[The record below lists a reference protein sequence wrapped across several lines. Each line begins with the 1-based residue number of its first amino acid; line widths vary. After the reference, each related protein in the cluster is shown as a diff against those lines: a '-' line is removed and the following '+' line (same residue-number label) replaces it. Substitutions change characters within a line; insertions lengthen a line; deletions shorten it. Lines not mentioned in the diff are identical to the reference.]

1 MFPHTRIKELF
12 PTGGNSFFEK
22 YGKHNFCSFKHKR
35 INHLNNIFHGIIR
48 KNQRQRTQAQKRI
61 VLAEGTEERTLK
73 AADEIIRE
81 GLAELILI
89 GKPADILAAAEKAG
103 LKHVSQATL
112 VDPESHDKKEAY
124 ADLLVELRK
133 SKGMTKEQALKL
145 VVDPLYLATL
155 MIKNGDA
162 DGEVAG
168 AINATGDV
176 LRPAF
181 QIVKTEPGISVV
193 SGAFLMLTNN
203 PAFGDNGLLVFAD
216 CAVHPNP
223 TAEELAQIAV
233 VTARTAKN
241 IAKIEPRVAMLSFS
255 TKGSAKNEMVDKVV
269 EATKIAQKMAPDV
282 NIDGELQADA
292 AIVPSVGNLK
302 APGSPVAGKANV
314 LVFPTLE
321 VGNISYKLVQRI
333 AGIEAVG
340 PILQGMAAPI
350 NDLSRGCS
358 VSDIV
363 NMVAITANQAAG
375 LTK

>member
-1 MFPHTRIKELF
+1 M
-12 PTGGNSFFEK
+12 
-22 YGKHNFCSFKHKR
+22 
-35 INHLNNIFHGIIR
+35 
-48 KNQRQRTQAQKRI
+48 
-61 VLAEGTEERTLK
+61 
-73 AADEIIRE
+73 D
-81 GLAELILI
+81 
-89 GKPADILAAAEKAG
+89 
-103 LKHVSQATL
+103 
-112 VDPESHDKKEAY
+112 
-124 ADLLVELRK
+124 
-133 SKGMTKEQALKL
+133 KEQALKL

-193 SGAFLMLTNN
+193 SGAFMLLTNK
-203 PAFGDNGLLVFAD
+203 PEFGENGLLVVAD

-223 TAEELAQIAV
+223 TAEELAEIAV
-233 VTARTAKN
+233 VTARTARN

-255 TKGSAKNEMVDKVV
+255 TKGSAKNELVDKVV
-269 EATKIAQKMAPDV
+269 KATELAQKMAPNV
-282 NIDGELQADA
+282 MIDGELQADA
-292 AIVPSVGNLK
+292 ALVPSVGNLK

-314 LVFPTLE
+314 LIFPSLE

-340 PILQGMAAPI
+340 PVLQGMAAPI

-358 VSDIV
+358 VNDII